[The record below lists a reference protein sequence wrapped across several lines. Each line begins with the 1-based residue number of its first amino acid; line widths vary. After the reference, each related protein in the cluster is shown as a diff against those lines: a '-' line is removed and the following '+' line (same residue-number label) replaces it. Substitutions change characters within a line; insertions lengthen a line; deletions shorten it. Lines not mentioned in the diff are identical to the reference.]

1 MEVLLW
7 PAATQQQLHL
17 GWSCLAD
24 SPQINDM
31 HLVTTSY
38 ALCSENAEVLL
49 DMNVDAQNFVS
60 SYERCPNFAEDAK

>member
-1 MEVLLW
+1 
-7 PAATQQQLHL
+7 
-17 GWSCLAD
+17 
-24 SPQINDM
+24 M

-49 DMNVDAQNFVS
+49 DMNVDAQNFLS